1 VSTVFDQRQVAES
14 DIVWLDEYCFQY
26 SNENYCRAQEPAV
39 AVSES
44 SNEISLGLLLF
55 ASVACACILLL
66 VIQFRLYKKLQTKHS
81 RLLESKSI
89 KRVVVDPLPPPPPP
103 TPTPIDPFDDAEK
116 HGRQLESID
125 ELLFRFNSA
134 IFRTSKSEETL
145 ESCADWAKADH
156 TRQIFTIADGVS
168 QSFNSAKWAEILVSG
183 ADSTKNMKEFIDDVQ
198 RFAEDWELDCS
209 VLLTDEDP
217 HSFVRQKQQQGA
229 QSTFANLRLIKR
241 EGQQYWQFSTIGDS
255 LLVVLDTSEGSRT
268 IQRLAPWSKIESF
281 PGSPDVV
288 ASKAPHLRGH
298 VKAFEFPASEHQE
311 LLLMTDALARY
322 LVSRAGIEGEIDQF
336 FPFLNDSEISFQTW
350 VDDARAEGL
359 QDDDSTLIRIFL
371 SND

>member
-1 VSTVFDQRQVAES
+1 MAVIFDQRQVFNVGEP
-14 DIVWLDEYCFQY
+14 LDQNCIPYRNKSYCW
-26 SNENYCRAQEPAV
+26 AKEPDNFNW
-39 AVSES
+39 S
-44 SNEISLGLLLF
+44 SYGVILF
-55 ASVACACILLL
+55 AAITCVCLLLL

-81 RLLESKSI
+81 RLLESKSK
-89 KRVVVDPLPPPPPP
+89 KRIVIDPLPPPPTPP
-103 TPTPIDPFDDAEK
+103 QDQLDGSEK
-116 HGRQLESID
+116 HGHRLASND
-125 ELLFRFNSA
+125 ELLFRFNST
-134 IFRTSKSEETL
+134 IFRTSKSDETI
-145 ESCADWAKADH
+145 ESCADWANIDH
-156 TRQIFTIADGVS
+156 GRQMFTIADGVS
-168 QSFNSAKWAEILVSG
+168 QSFNSAKWAEILVSR
-183 ADSTKNMKEFIDDVQ
+183 ADSTKNLKEFIDDVQ

-229 QSTFANLRLIKR
+229 QSTIANLRLVKR
-241 EGQQYWQFSTIGDS
+241 GELQYWQFSTIGDS

-288 ASKAPHLRGH
+288 ASKTPYIRGH
-298 VKAFEFPASEHQE
+298 VKAFEYPASKHQE

-322 LVSRAGIEGEIDQF
+322 LVSRASIGGEIDEF
-336 FPFLNDSEISFQTW
+336 FPFLNNSEIPFQKW

-359 QDDDSTLIRIFL
+359 QDDDSTLIHVFL